1 MSKYLDAFET
11 FMIKGREQA
20 RKETNPHRRAILTNY
35 NRHAALEFSDNWQH
49 IFTKEMTV
57 DHPYYRVHLG
67 NPSLATFD
75 GLTAVKGF
83 YSSLNERVVWLQDE
97 QLFVNDW
104 GFASY
109 STFGQFATG
118 ADVVAMGYEADAPE
132 ATYAM
137 LCPLAMFWPYTEDA
151 KMIGED
157 VYQLAPFT
165 VVKPNPADIFTF
177 AERSRML
184 GEFIGDLA
192 DFEPAE
198 TLQA

>member
-1 MSKYLDAFET
+1 MSKYLEAFEA
-11 FMIKGREQA
+11 FMVNGRNVALAE
-20 RKETNPHRRAILTNY
+20 KDPHRRAILLNY

-49 IFTKEMTV
+49 IFTKKMTV
-57 DHPYYRVHLG
+57 DEPFYRVHLG
-67 NPSLATFD
+67 SPDLATLD
-75 GLTAVKGF
+75 GLEAVKGF

-118 ADVVAMGYEADAPE
+118 ADVVAMGHEADDPA

-137 LCPLAMFWPYTEDA
+137 LCPLAMFWPYTSEA
-151 KMIGED
+151 LMIGED

-165 VVKPNPADIFTF
+165 IVKPDPSDIFTF
-177 AERSRML
+177 DERSRML

-192 DFEPAE
+192 ELELA
-198 TLQA
+198 